1 VSDSGSTRESDQASD
16 TPSDAGIAIGVH
28 GGAFNIPPDEQEAHR
43 LGCRRALEAGL
54 EVLRNGGSA
63 LDAVEASVRVLE
75 DDGTFDAGR
84 GSFLDEDG
92 TVSLDA
98 GMMDGTT
105 LNTGSVAAAVGVPN
119 AVSLARA
126 VLDSPHAVIV
136 GDGARRFAERHG
148 VAVCDP
154 AEMIHPRE
162 RERWLAAGGGQAKPD
177 WAAQMF
183 GDTVG
188 AIARDASGRIAAA
201 TSTGGSPGKPKGR
214 VGDSPFIGAGLYAD
228 DEAGAS
234 STTGHGELIIP
245 LVWAKESVDLMR
257 SGIPAPRAATAA
269 VARLDRLEARGGI
282 ILLDTEGRL
291 GIAWNTPAMA
301 YALWPA
307 GATEIADGPRGS

>member
-1 VSDSGSTRESDQASD
+1 MSPRRSESESPAGSSR
-16 TPSDAGIAIGVH
+16 IAMGVH
-28 GGAFNIPPDEQEAHR
+28 GGAFNIPPAEREAHR
-43 LGCRRALEAGL
+43 LGCGRALERGLSVLHAGGTA
-54 EVLRNGGSA
+54 V
-63 LDAVEASVRVLE
+63 DAVEAAVRVLE

-92 TVSLDA
+92 DVSLDA
-98 GMMDGTT
+98 GIMDGTT
-105 LNTGSVAAAVGVPN
+105 LNTGSVAAVVGVPN

-126 VLDSPHAVIV
+126 VLESPHAVIV
-136 GDGARRFAERHG
+136 GPGAWRFAEAHG

-162 RERWLAAGGGQAKPD
+162 RARWLAAGGGQAKPD

-188 AIARDASGRIAAA
+188 AVAMDAYGQIAAA

-214 VGDSPFIGAGLYAD
+214 VGDTPFIGAGLYAD

-245 LVWAKESVDLMR
+245 LVWAKSAVDLMR
-257 SGIPAPRAATAA
+257 EGMPAPKAATTA
-269 VARLDRLEARGGI
+269 VDLLDRLEARGGI
-282 ILLDTEGRL
+282 IMLDRAGRV
-291 GIAWNTPAMA
+291 GVAWNTPAMA
-301 YALWPA
+301 FATWAA
-307 GATEIADGPRGS
+307 GATEIADGPRA